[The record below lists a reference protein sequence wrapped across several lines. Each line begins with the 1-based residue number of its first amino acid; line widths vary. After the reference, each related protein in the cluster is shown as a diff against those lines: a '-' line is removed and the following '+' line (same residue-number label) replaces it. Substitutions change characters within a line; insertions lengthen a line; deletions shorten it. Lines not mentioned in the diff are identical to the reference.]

1 MTRKL
6 NCHNVYTRNPLS
18 LENFEGYATKG
29 NDLAFLLKIRRNSWK
44 PFERLASRLYI
55 NHSSSL
61 LFDRDCQSNR
71 GGNWIGETVHTA
83 RNDNIFERSPRCF
96 VSTDNLG
103 YLSTLI
109 RPSNFHPYNSFKQ
122 EENRATNS
130 RIIIINAKRVSEKL
144 WTLLDNFFPSKLV
157 SRILRDSASI

>member
-1 MTRKL
+1 M
-6 NCHNVYTRNPLS
+6 
-18 LENFEGYATKG
+18 
-29 NDLAFLLKIRRNSWK
+29 
-44 PFERLASRLYI
+44 
-55 NHSSSL
+55 
-61 LFDRDCQSNR
+61 
-71 GGNWIGETVHTA
+71 
-83 RNDNIFERSPRCF
+83 
-96 VSTDNLG
+96 STGNLG
-103 YLSTLI
+103 YLI

>member
-1 MTRKL
+1 MISVHEQSFILRFTFASRINEWVGAMTRKL

-61 LFDRDCQSNR
+61 LFDRDRQSNR
-71 GGNWIGETVHTA
+71 GGN
-83 RNDNIFERSPRCF
+83 
-96 VSTDNLG
+96 
-103 YLSTLI
+103 
-109 RPSNFHPYNSFKQ
+109 
-122 EENRATNS
+122 
-130 RIIIINAKRVSEKL
+130 
-144 WTLLDNFFPSKLV
+144 
-157 SRILRDSASI
+157 

>member
-1 MTRKL
+1 METFRTA
-6 NCHNVYTRNPLS
+6 CISYTLII
-18 LENFEGYATKG
+18 
-29 NDLAFLLKIRRNSWK
+29 LLRYCSIG
-44 PFERLASRLYI
+44 I
-55 NHSSSL
+55 V
-61 LFDRDCQSNR
+61 NR
-71 GGNWIGETVHTA
+71 TEEEIESARQYTQRA

-96 VSTDNLG
+96 VSTGNLG

-144 WTLLDNFFPSKLV
+144 WTLLDNFFLSKLV